1 MRTKAI
7 HRQSLPETPEPHCI
21 AQTACLQSVLILVC
35 PSAAELTLILMNRTS
50 RNRLVAWLGM
60 AAMWLAIVAPV
71 ISQTLAS
78 RQQGVDPQAAICSA
92 DALAQIVSSALS
104 TPPQTAVQSHEQ
116 TGHHMAGAD
125 SFDAC
130 SYCGLLAHNVPL
142 ASAPPAALVRV
153 ERVTRLAAAPVAQV
167 VHVKSFNAAS
177 PRAPPI
183 VS

>member
-1 MRTKAI
+1 
-7 HRQSLPETPEPHCI
+7 
-21 AQTACLQSVLILVC
+21 
-35 PSAAELTLILMNRTS
+35 MNRTS

-71 ISQTLAS
+71 ISQTLAA
-78 RQQGVDPQAAICSA
+78 RGQGVDPQAAICSA
-92 DALAQIVSSALS
+92 DALAQIVSSSLS
-104 TPPQTAVQSHEQ
+104 SSPRAAVQGSEQ

-142 ASAPPAALVRV
+142 ASTPPAALVRV
-153 ERVTRLAAAPVAQV
+153 ERVTRLAAARVVHV

>member
-1 MRTKAI
+1 
-7 HRQSLPETPEPHCI
+7 
-21 AQTACLQSVLILVC
+21 
-35 PSAAELTLILMNRTS
+35 MNRTS
-50 RNRLVAWLGM
+50 RNRFVAWLGI

-78 RQQGVDPQAAICSA
+78 REARFDLIAALCSVD
-92 DALAQIVSSALS
+92 
-104 TPPQTAVQSHEQ
+104 TPRQTQTASPVPKELQ
-116 TGHHMAGAD
+116 TEEHAGHHMSGD

-142 ASAPPAALVRV
+142 ASAPAAALARI
-153 ERVTRLAAAPVAQV
+153 ERVTRIAAEPAVRA

>member
-1 MRTKAI
+1 
-7 HRQSLPETPEPHCI
+7 
-21 AQTACLQSVLILVC
+21 
-35 PSAAELTLILMNRTS
+35 MNRTS
-50 RNRLVAWLGM
+50 RNRFVAWLGI
-60 AAMWLAIVAPV
+60 AAIWLAIVAPV

-104 TPPQTAVQSHEQ
+104 STPHSAIQRNEQ
-116 TGHHMAGAD
+116 AGHHMAGAD

-153 ERVTRLAAAPVAQV
+153 ERVTRLAAAPVAQI

-177 PRAPPI
+177 PRAPPV

>member
-1 MRTKAI
+1 
-7 HRQSLPETPEPHCI
+7 
-21 AQTACLQSVLILVC
+21 
-35 PSAAELTLILMNRTS
+35 MNRTS

-92 DALAQIVSSALS
+92 DALAQIVSTALS
-104 TPPQTAVQSHEQ
+104 STPHPAAQSTGQ
-116 TGHHMAGAD
+116 AGHHMAGAD
-125 SFDAC
+125 SFEAC

-153 ERVTRLAAAPVAQV
+153 EHVTRGVFAPFAQV

-177 PRAPPI
+177 ARAPPI

>member
-1 MRTKAI
+1 
-7 HRQSLPETPEPHCI
+7 
-21 AQTACLQSVLILVC
+21 
-35 PSAAELTLILMNRTS
+35 MNRTS
-50 RNRLVAWLGM
+50 RNRFVAWLGI

-78 RQQGVDPQAAICSA
+78 REARFDRFDFIAALCSVDVPGQS
-92 DALAQIVSSALS
+92 
-104 TPPQTAVQSHEQ
+104 QTASPVPNGVNAEVREEEHA
-116 TGHHMAGAD
+116 GHHMSGNTGNT
-125 SFDAC
+125 FDAC

-142 ASAPPAALVRV
+142 TSAPAAAPARI
-153 ERVTRLAAAPVAQV
+153 ERVTRLAAEPAVRA

>member
-1 MRTKAI
+1 
-7 HRQSLPETPEPHCI
+7 
-21 AQTACLQSVLILVC
+21 
-35 PSAAELTLILMNRTS
+35 
-50 RNRLVAWLGM
+50 M

-78 RQQGVDPQAAICSA
+78 RQQDVDPQAAICSA
-92 DALAQIVSSALS
+92 DALAQIVLSALS
-104 TPPQTAVQSHEQ
+104 STPHAAVQSSEPA
-116 TGHHMAGAD
+116 GHHMAGHMAGAD

-153 ERVTRLAAAPVAQV
+153 ERVTRLAAAPVAQI

-177 PRAPPI
+177 PRAPPV